1 MKILK
6 LTLAAALV
14 ALQVPAFAHAGDDH
28 GHAPHYDPGQVRQTA
43 FGRQGNPER
52 VTRTVALD
60 MTDDMRFT
68 PSQVTVRR
76 GETVK
81 FVVSNKGAVLHELVL
96 GTREELRKH
105 AQEMRMHP
113 GMAHGDAHMVHVE
126 PGKDGE
132 VVWQFNRVGE
142 FDFGCLLPGHFEA
155 GMVGTVVVQ

>member
-1 MKILK
+1 MNILK

-14 ALQVPAFAHAGDDH
+14 ALQVPAFAHVGDDH
-28 GHAPHYDPGQVRQTA
+28 GHAPAYDASQVKQTP

-52 VTRTVALD
+52 VTRTVELD

-68 PSQVTVRR
+68 PDRVTVRR

-81 FVVSNKGAVLHELVL
+81 FVVTNEGKVLHELVL
-96 GTREELRKH
+96 GTREELAKH
-105 AQEMRMHP
+105 SEMMRQHP
-113 GMAHGDAHMVHVE
+113 GMAHAEPYMAHVN
-126 PGKDGE
+126 PGASGE

-155 GMVGTVVVQ
+155 GMAGKVVVQ